1 MIAESMIESVKEI
14 GCLHTG
20 VGQAPF
26 WVLNGA
32 FMPSVLVETAFMSNP
47 REEKLLADK
56 KFQQKAGEAI
66 FGAIMKFK
74 EKYEA
79 GL

>member
-1 MIAESMIESVKEI
+1 
-14 GCLHTG
+14 

-32 FMPSVLVETAFMSNP
+32 FMTSVLVETAFISNP
-47 REEKLLADK
+47 EEEKLLSDNT
-56 KFQQKAGEAI
+56 FQGKVSDAI
-66 FGAIMKFK
+66 YRAVLNFK
-74 EKYEA
+74 STYEA